1 MKSQG
6 FYLERTQVDML
17 DRVRKL
23 VLVLSI
29 ELALAQILDEKIDQA
44 KLIRTIKSNA
54 SKAYTLF
61 KADL

>member
-1 MKSQG
+1 
-6 FYLERTQVDML
+6 ML